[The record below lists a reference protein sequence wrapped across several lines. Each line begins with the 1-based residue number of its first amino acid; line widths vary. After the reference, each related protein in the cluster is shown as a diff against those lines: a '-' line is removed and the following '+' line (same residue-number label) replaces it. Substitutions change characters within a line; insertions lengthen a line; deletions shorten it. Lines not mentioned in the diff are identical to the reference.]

1 MSDVRH
7 ILLVLK
13 MEFVMVFDIPRNK
26 GSVQRQVSRLLAR
39 VGTKQIQFSVWK
51 SRDLQA
57 LIDIASF
64 IKKSGGDARILEE
77 RFVF

>member
-1 MSDVRH
+1 MEFILIFDVPRESQALKRQVH
-7 ILLVLK
+7 RLLVR
-13 MEFVMVFDIPRNK
+13 I
-26 GSVQRQVSRLLAR
+26 SA
-39 VGTKQIQFSVWK
+39 KQIQFSVWK
-51 SRDLQA
+51 SKELQE